1 MDKWA
6 KRFGGGFI
14 VSAFV
19 WVVLRTILQWQLIDR
34 ITPSSDL
41 VGVSAFAGGFALATL
56 GRDDR
61 HRLDAVVASSRAVG
75 VVQALARSG
84 LVAPRPRAARGLAV
98 TKRTRT
104 SPDKNARWAGLGINS
119 ALACR

>member
-6 KRFGGGFI
+6 QRFGGGFI

-41 VGVSAFAGGFALATL
+41 VGVTAFAGGFSLATFGATIVTVL
-56 GRDDR
+56 MQWS
-61 HRLDAVVASSRAVG
+61 HRLE
-75 VVQALARSG
+75 RSE
-84 LVAPRPRAARGLAV
+84 LS
-98 TKRTRT
+98 KHWHD
-104 SPDKNARWAGLGINS
+104 PD
-119 ALACR
+119 